1 MLAKDIFTNAQVEYL
16 NRTYSPQTI
25 EEYLPTWIAEGDIY
39 IGNWI
44 EVNLEEQ
51 SSKNSLIKLFV
62 LYKSHQ
68 VPQFLQYSEDI
79 RITLNENLKQV
90 QKRQNKDKNRQVGK
104 VISNTSS
111 ERFSEDFFRKKGLN
125 GNKF

>member
-1 MLAKDIFTNAQVEYL
+1 MLATEIFTNAQIEYL

-25 EEYLPTWIAEGDIY
+25 ADYLPSWIAEGNIY
-39 IGNWI
+39 IANWI
-44 EVNLEEQ
+44 DVTLEEQ
-51 SSKNSLIKLFV
+51 SSKDSLIKLFV

-90 QKRQNKDKNRQVGK
+90 QKRQNRDSNSQVGK
-104 VISNTSS
+104 IVSNTSIQK
-111 ERFSEDFFRKKGLN
+111 FSDDFFEKW
-125 GNKF
+125 